1 MSVARDIEGDVDA
14 VGAADARIDF
24 VFEPVLRDHALH
36 ALHVPGEP
44 ISEIASAPGEAKPA
58 IRPARIESNVGTT
71 HGAALAE
78 RNLVMF
84 GLWLSLRLGLLGHG
98 FLLLFL
104 LNVGV

>member
-44 ISEIASAPGEAKPA
+44 ITEVAPAAPGVRARTIKECRVAEQNEGDPDRQPQRPGKSASPPVMLKVDVSACCHSAPEA
-58 IRPARIESNVGTT
+58 G
-71 HGAALAE
+71 
-78 RNLVMF
+78 
-84 GLWLSLRLGLLGHG
+84 
-98 FLLLFL
+98 
-104 LNVGV
+104 